1 MGEYIH
7 KPGGAVKATDAI
19 LDFMLS
25 KRNERA
31 MDTWKLSYA
40 ELLCDEMLTSS
51 EPDRTAMVHELL
63 FVIRGE

>member
-1 MGEYIH
+1 MAEYIH
-7 KPGGAVKATDAI
+7 KTGGAVKATDAI

-31 MDTWKLSYA
+31 MDTWKLNYA
-40 ELLCDEMLTSS
+40 ELLCDEMLVACES
-51 EPDRTAMVHELL
+51 DRTAMVHELL